1 MPNDD
6 VKTATEL
13 FDLVE
18 IRKIVAGMRA
28 YHFDGREALI
38 AVVRALRDLDDE
50 TKRRVIEAACVFIGV
65 KVNF

>member
-6 VKTATEL
+6 VKT
-13 FDLVE
+13 
-18 IRKIVAGMRA
+18 
-28 YHFDGREALI
+28 DGREALI

-65 KVNF
+65 KVNFQPGQRL